1 MEKLAFDL
9 ELKLAGDGA
18 AEGTIEGYG
27 SVFGLLDQGGDIVQP
42 GAFKASLAAWRK
54 KKSLPPMLWQHDP
67 WKPVGVWTDLEEDEK
82 GLKIKGNL
90 VMDVSFA
97 KDARALIAAGAVKG
111 LSIGYRTIDYEIDR
125 KTGAR
130 LLKKLDLWE
139 VSLVT
144 FPMLPEALISAVKS
158 LNPRALEEELRRECN
173 LSNAAAVKAVAI
185 VKQHLRDE
193 GVSTEPDARDGLKD
207 VLMSLR
213 RANAALS

>member
-9 ELKLAGDGA
+9 EVKLAGDDA
-18 AEGTIEGYG
+18 ASGTIEGYG
-27 SVFGLLDQGGDIVQP
+27 SVFGLLDQGGDIVMP
-42 GAFKASLAAWRK
+42 GAFKASLAAWKK

-82 GLKIKGNL
+82 GLRLKGQL

-111 LSIGYRTIDYEIDR
+111 LSIGYRCIDHEIDR
-125 KTGAR
+125 NTGAR
-130 LLKKLDLWE
+130 KLKKVDLWE

-144 FPMLPEALISAVKS
+144 FPMLPEATISSVKT
-158 LNPRALEEELRRECN
+158 LNPRALEEALRRECN
-173 LSNAAAVKAVAI
+173 MSNAGAVKAVAI
-185 VKQHLRDE
+185 FKQHLRDE

-213 RANAALS
+213 RAQTALS